1 MIIFLL
7 FIIVFIITS
16 IFVYLACLEDKFT
29 RKLNQSDKINNA
41 CYEQVRLSL
50 ERIESRQCQ
59 LLNQQRQM
67 ANTIDKIENTLEHQ
81 ERRLEQL
88 ESVIR

>member
-7 FIIVFIITS
+7 FIILFIIVS

-29 RKLNQSDKINNA
+29 RKLNQSEQVNNNY
-41 CYEQVRLSL
+41 YEQVRLSL

-59 LLNQQRQM
+59 LLNHQKEM
-67 ANTIDKIENTLEHQ
+67 LNTIDKIENTLEHQ